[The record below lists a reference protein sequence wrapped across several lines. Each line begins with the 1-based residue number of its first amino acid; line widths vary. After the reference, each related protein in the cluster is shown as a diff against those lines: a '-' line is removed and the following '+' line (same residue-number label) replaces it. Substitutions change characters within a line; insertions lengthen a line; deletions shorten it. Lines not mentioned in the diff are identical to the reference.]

1 MMQSLSPKRI
11 KINLLLLIPLQI
23 SLGITEYT
31 VILGDKTG
39 GGFAYKLNSE
49 EAPALTFNLGE
60 THKFNLDGITTAGH
74 PFIFSTDAGGGGSTN
89 GEFTSN
95 VSNSQAT
102 SGFVQIT
109 VTVGMPSTLYY
120 YCAAHGGM
128 GGAITVIGTTDTDS
142 DGIPDDWENDN
153 GLDANTDDAS
163 LDPDEDGATNLL
175 EFLSGG
181 NPQLANSF
189 SADSD
194 NDGLSDALESANG
207 LNSSA
212 ETSLN
217 DALVALFD
225 PDEDGITTALE
236 DTLGL
241 DPSVSDSNTSLG
253 QAAIDPDGDGFT
265 SDLENSLEGL
275 DPENK
280 NTNLEMANLIVAP
293 DTDEDGFSDALEIS
307 LDLDEEAT
315 TDKETFAK
323 AVLDDDDDGIIIIGL
338 DPSTSTLVQA
348 FATEIIDP
356 DGDGVTNAKEDELD
370 TDPDD
375 ANDFTEIATAII
387 DPDDDGFTSEL
398 ETANKLDATT
408 ANSLDSFLLA
418 LADKDEDGL
427 LDIWEDAS
435 SIFSSASNDTFIKD
449 SDNDGLSDSLEEAEG
464 SDPEEANLANDFAEL
479 LIDPDGDGLT
489 TELED
494 TLGLDPSTQN
504 LASDLDGI
512 ESGNDEDNDGFTDNL
527 ELILG
532 LDPSIAN
539 TAEELANVTI
549 DPDGDGFT
557 TSLENQTDSLDP
569 NTANSISDLTSDS
582 ESGGSNPTLPG
593 DSSGTSPVVNGW
605 FYTSDM
611 GWLFTNST
619 TYPYLY
625 RIDTSSD
632 GGVWL
637 YFDTTSSNE
646 LRFYNF
652 ETSLWE
658 TY

>member
-1 MMQSLSPKRI
+1 MQFLSLKRI
-11 KINLLLLIPLQI
+11 KIHLLLLIPLQI

-31 VILGDKTG
+31 VMVGDKTG
-39 GGFAYKLNSE
+39 GGFAYWLNSV
-49 EAPALTFNLGE
+49 EAPSLTFDLGE
-60 THKFNLDGITTAGH
+60 TYKFNLDGVTTAGH
-74 PFIFSTDAGGGGSTN
+74 PFIFSTDANSGGSTI
-89 GEFTSN
+89 GEFTTN

-102 SGFVQIT
+102 TGFIQIT

-128 GGAITVIGTTDTDS
+128 GGEITLVGTTDTDS
-142 DGIPDDWENDN
+142 DGIPDDWENEN
-153 GLDANTDDAS
+153 GLDVNTNDAS

-181 NPQLANSF
+181 DPQIANNF
-189 SADSD
+189 SADAD
-194 NDGLSDALESANG
+194 KDGLSDELETSNG

-212 ETSLN
+212 ETTLN
-217 DALVALFD
+217 DAFVALFD
-225 PDEDGITTALE
+225 PDEDGLTSALE
-236 DTLGL
+236 SSIGL
-241 DPSVSDSNTSLG
+241 DPSVTDTTTSFG

-275 DPENK
+275 DPDYK
-280 NTNLEMANLIVAP
+280 NTNLELANLIVAP

-307 LDLDEEAT
+307 LDLDAAT
-315 TDKETFAK
+315 TTDQETFAK

-435 SIFSSASNDTFIKD
+435 SIFSSASADTFIID

-512 ESGNDEDNDGFTDNL
+512 ESGNDVDNDGFTDNL

-593 DSSGTSPVVNGW
+593 DPSGTSPVVNGW

-625 RIDTSSD
+625 RKDTSSD

-637 YFDTTSSNE
+637 YFDTTSTNE

>member
-1 MMQSLSPKRI
+1 MQSLSPKRI
-11 KINLLLLIPLQI
+11 RTYILLFIPLQLF
-23 SLGITEYT
+23 SGTTEYT
-31 VILGDKTG
+31 VTVGDKTG
-39 GGFAYKLNSE
+39 GGFAYWLNSI
-49 EAPALTFNLGE
+49 EAPNLTFSLGE
-60 THKFNLDGITTAGH
+60 TYKFNLDGVTTAGH
-74 PFIFSTDAGGGGSTN
+74 PFILSTDGGGGGSTS
-89 GEFTSN
+89 GEFTTN
-95 VSNSQAT
+95 VSYSQAT
-102 SGFVQIT
+102 TGFVQIT
-109 VTVGMPSTLYY
+109 VSVGMPSTLYY

-128 GGAITVIGTTDTDS
+128 GGEITLVGTTDTDS
-142 DGIPDDWENDN
+142 DGIPDEWESEH
-153 GLDANTDDAS
+153 GLDANANDAS

-181 NPQLANSF
+181 DPQVANSF

-207 LNSSA
+207 LNSSE

-225 PDEDGITTALE
+225 PDEDGLTTALE

-241 DPSVSDSNTSLG
+241 DPSVSDTNTSLG
-253 QAAIDPDGDGFT
+253 QAAIDPDADGFT

-323 AVLDDDDDGIIIIGL
+323 TVLDDDDDGIIIIGL

-356 DGDGVTNAKEDELD
+356 DGDGLTNTKEEELD
-370 TDPDD
+370 TDPET
-375 ANDFTEIATAII
+375 ATNFTEVATAII

-408 ANSLDSFLLA
+408 ANSVDSFISA

-427 LDIWEDAS
+427 LDSWEDAS
-435 SIFSSASNDTFIKD
+435 SIFSSTSANTFIID
-449 SDNDGLSDSLEEAEG
+449 SDDDGLSDSLEEAQG
-464 SDPEEANLANDFAEL
+464 SDPDVSNLPNEFAKL
-479 LIDPDGDGLT
+479 LIDPDGDGLS
-489 TELED
+489 TELEV

-569 NTANSISDLTSDS
+569 NTVNSISDLTSDS

-625 RIDTSSD
+625 RKDTSSD